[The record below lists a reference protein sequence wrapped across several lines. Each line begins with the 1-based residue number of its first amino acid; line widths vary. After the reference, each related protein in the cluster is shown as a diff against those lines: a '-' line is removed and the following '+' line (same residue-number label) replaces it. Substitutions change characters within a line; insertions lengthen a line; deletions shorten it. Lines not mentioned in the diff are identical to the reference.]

1 AEALTRKAIAL
12 ALAGDAAA
20 LRLCLERL
28 VPPRRDRAVRL
39 SLPRVRKAAHLED
52 TMAAITAALAEGA
65 ITPGEAGEIGRL
77 AETFLRMIEAS
88 DFERRLRMLEEGRAA
103 QS

>member
-1 AEALTRKAIAL
+1 LLKGEAEALTRKAIAL
-12 ALAGDAAA
+12 ALEGDARA

-52 TMAAITAALAEGA
+52 TMAAITAARPRKLYLSTERGLN
-65 ITPGEAGEIGRL
+65 PVQ
-77 AETFLRMIEAS
+77 
-88 DFERRLRMLEEGRAA
+88 FERY
-103 QS
+103 SF